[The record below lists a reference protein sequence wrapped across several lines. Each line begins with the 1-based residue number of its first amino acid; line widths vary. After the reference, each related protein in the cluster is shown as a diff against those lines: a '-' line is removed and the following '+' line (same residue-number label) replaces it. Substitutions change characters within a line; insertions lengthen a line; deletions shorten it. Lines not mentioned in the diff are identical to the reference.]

1 MLRDKSLISTSM
13 NFQIKSSVN
22 FRLNHFTPFCIK
34 VLLGKRTVFQ
44 SRRTYPN
51 LHTILAFLS
60 NEYFIMNF
68 VFWQDRTVELS
79 LAPNQKTRDCHTQ
92 RAIADNEFSILWHE
106 TSEAG
111 IVRIAGKISSRREK
125 LHIWYPLLT

>member
-1 MLRDKSLISTSM
+1 MLPDKSLISTSM

-92 RAIADNEFSILWHE
+92 RAIADNEFQYFGMKS
-106 TSEAG
+106 
-111 IVRIAGKISSRREK
+111 VK
-125 LHIWYPLLT
+125 LVL